1 MILYSDI
8 FAKRSQK
15 SNFFK
20 NYFWAFI
27 DLWGHRPWCWN
38 FFEITW
44 SLCILIFI
52 MISCRVRDIQSCKVT
67 KAKFAMLPS
76 YLVTDKVS
84 YRGTPFLKTIPTT
97 VYDIDCIRRHRRG
110 GIRAAGVTSILPAA
124 LGISAGCCRS
134 LEASVVS
141 DIVGAQPA
149 HGWWREV
156 GTIDKR
162 K

>member
-27 DLWGHRPWCWN
+27 DLWGHRPWCWK

-84 YRGTPFLKTIPTT
+84 YRGTPFLKIIGHYLTWSLIKLPRLR
-97 VYDIDCIRRHRRG
+97 DIMTYRCNAIW
-110 GIRAAGVTSILPAA
+110 T
-124 LGISAGCCRS
+124 
-134 LEASVVS
+134 
-141 DIVGAQPA
+141 
-149 HGWWREV
+149 
-156 GTIDKR
+156 DKI
-162 K
+162 KEDFLT

>member
-27 DLWGHRPWCWN
+27 DLWGHRPWCWK

-84 YRGTPFLKTIPTT
+84 YRGTPFLKNVLSISMRNVPSIWTKK
-97 VYDIDCIRRHRRG
+97 
-110 GIRAAGVTSILPAA
+110 VTSLQFNTHKINFVKTGTWLRIASLYTGCPKNIIT
-124 LGISAGCCRS
+124 LRFSIS
-134 LEASVVS
+134 
-141 DIVGAQPA
+141 
-149 HGWWREV
+149 
-156 GTIDKR
+156 
-162 K
+162 